1 MVSFA
6 ILIGVVAATALAH
19 VLLKVGMNQV
29 GEVGLDEIR
38 SPARLVADLA
48 TTPVILVA
56 VPLYA
61 ASFVGWVLV
70 LSRIK
75 LSIAYPSLAMMYVL
89 IPLAAWFVLSEPVTR
104 MHWAGIGVIIVGVS
118 LILRAGLA

>member
-6 ILIGVVAATALAH
+6 ILIAVVVATALAH
-19 VLLKVGMNQV
+19 VLLKVGMNQI
-29 GEVGLDEIR
+29 GEGGL
-38 SPARLVADLA
+38 PQVKQPVRLAADLL
-48 TTPVILVA
+48 TTPAILVA
-56 VPLYA
+56 VPLYV

-70 LSRIK
+70 LSRIR
-75 LSIAYPSLAMMYVL
+75 LSIAYPALAMMYLL
-89 IPLAAWFVLSEPVTR
+89 IPLVSWFLLSEQVSR